1 MIFVLRRRLEVFRKT
16 ILLNCL
22 AIQNDAKFFNG
33 PPSGCGGPSNVMG
46 SLKSGCQKEDAAVEY
61 VYCRGAVT
69 ELLKYGPRDLH
80 TATKNSNS
88 PQVLFLII
96 PGNPGVV
103 GFYKSFMWTLYQ
115 AFKQRY
121 PVWAVSHAGH
131 CAPPDTMDMVQD
143 ASKAESEDVF
153 GLNGQIEHKLGF
165 LLEHVPRDT
174 HLVLIGHSIGCY
186 IILEMMK
193 RDPELKV
200 VKSVLLFPTIERMAS
215 SPQGKVMTPVL
226 CHLRYIVYLPI
237 FLLSLLPERLKAGM
251 VQLIL
256 RNMRSLDTSCIP
268 ATLSLIN
275 VDCAANAMYMGSQE
289 MRMVQDRDNLTIQQH
304 LDKLVFYYGATDHWC
319 PVQYYQDIRR
329 DFPDGDFRL
338 CERGLRHAF
347 VLDAG
352 EEMANMITGWI
363 DDDLKGL

>member
-1 MIFVLRRRLEVFRKT
+1 MHQCV
-16 ILLNCL
+16 
-22 AIQNDAKFFNG
+22 
-33 PPSGCGGPSNVMG
+33 
-46 SLKSGCQKEDAAVEY
+46 
-61 VYCRGAVT
+61 
-69 ELLKYGPRDLH
+69 
-80 TATKNSNS
+80 
-88 PQVLFLII
+88 
-96 PGNPGVV
+96 
-103 GFYKSFMWTLYQ
+103 
-115 AFKQRY
+115 
-121 PVWAVSHAGH
+121 
-131 CAPPDTMDMVQD
+131 D
-143 ASKAESEDVF
+143 ASVAEAEDVF
-153 GLNGQIEHKLGF
+153 GLNGQIEHKLSF

-174 HLVLIGHSIGCY
+174 HLILIGHSIGCY

-251 VQLIL
+251 VQIVL
-256 RNMRSLDTSCIP
+256 RNMHSLDTSCVP

-289 MRMVQDRDNLTIQQH
+289 MRMVLDRDNLTIQQH
-304 LDKLVFYYGATDHWC
+304 LDKLIFYYGATDHWC
-319 PVQYYQDIRR
+319 PVQYFQDIRR
-329 DFPDGDFRL
+329 DFPDGDVRL

-352 EEMANMITGWI
+352 EEMASMITVWI
-363 DDDLKGL
+363 HDDLRGL

>member
-1 MIFVLRRRLEVFRKT
+1 MIAVLRRRLETHMKT
-16 ILLNCL
+16 NFINFLG
-22 AIQNDAKFFNG
+22 IQNDAKFFVG
-33 PPSGCGGPSNVMG
+33 PPPGRAGPANAMG
-46 SLKSGCQKEDAAVEY
+46 SLMSEFQKEDAALEY

-69 ELLKYGPRDLH
+69 ELLKYGQTDLH
-80 TATKNSNS
+80 TTKNSNS
-88 PQVLFLII
+88 PQVLILII

-103 GFYKSFMWTLYQ
+103 GFYKTFMWTLYQ
-115 AFKQRY
+115 AFHRRF

-131 CAPPDTMDMVQD
+131 CVPPDTMDMVED
-143 ASKAESEDVF
+143 APVAESEDVF
-153 GLNGQIEHKLGF
+153 GLNGQIEHKLSF
-165 LLEHVPRDT
+165 VSKHVPRDT

-226 CHLRYIVYLPI
+226 CHLRYVVYLPI

-251 VQLIL
+251 VQLVL

-289 MRMVQDRDNLTIQQH
+289 MRMVLDRDNLTIQQH
-304 LDKLVFYYGATDHWC
+304 LDK
-319 PVQYYQDIRR
+319 I
-329 DFPDGDFRL
+329 FPSGQK
-338 CERGLRHAF
+338 
-347 VLDAG
+347 
-352 EEMANMITGWI
+352 
-363 DDDLKGL
+363 KGSIIL